1 MSLASELVASLA
13 RMEKIMSKTDDTSQL
28 ATLEDQGTFADTEL
42 DAATGGM
49 LYLVAPQNSLS
60 PQVFR
65 DHSSPSQF
73 HVLIGP

>member
-1 MSLASELVASLA
+1 
-13 RMEKIMSKTDDTSQL
+13 MSKTIDTSTKVKDHD
-28 ATLEDQGTFADTEL
+28 TLADTEL
-42 DAATGGM
+42 DAVTGGM
-49 LYLVAPQNSLS
+49 LYLAAPQNSLS

>member
-1 MSLASELVASLA
+1 
-13 RMEKIMSKTDDTSQL
+13 MSKTNETSNL
-28 ATLEDQGTFADTEL
+28 DHATLEDHGALADSEL
-42 DAATGGM
+42 DAVTGGM
-49 LYLVAPQNSLS
+49 LYLAALQNSLS